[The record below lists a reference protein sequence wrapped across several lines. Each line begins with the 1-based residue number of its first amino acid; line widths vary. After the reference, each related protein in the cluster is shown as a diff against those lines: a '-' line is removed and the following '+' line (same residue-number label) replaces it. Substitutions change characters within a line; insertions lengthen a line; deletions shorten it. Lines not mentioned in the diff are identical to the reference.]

1 MRSLILSFFALALAI
16 CSCSSSRSSSKHTH
30 DTASVAYD
38 GLQIRKMDRDFSAVI
53 SSGRRF
59 ELSGV
64 SIEFFAPDSN
74 TPPSRASPH
83 VVSIENI
90 KLSESEDS
98 QVKDV
103 TSSEDKETVNL
114 LNQSSSDSSE
124 DKVSDVN
131 TLHPSRRFLILA
143 LFILILTTIIKKKR

>member
-1 MRSLILSFFALALAI
+1 MRSLILFFFTLAFAI
-16 CSCSSSRSSSKHTH
+16 CSCSSSRSSAKHTH

-38 GLQIRKMDRDFSAVI
+38 ELQIQKMDRDFSAII
-53 SSGRRF
+53 SSGLSV

-98 QVKDV
+98 QVKEI

-124 DKVSDVN
+124 DKISDVN
-131 TLHPSRRFLILA
+131 ALHPSRRFLILI
-143 LFILILTTIIKKKR
+143 LFILILTIVIKKKR